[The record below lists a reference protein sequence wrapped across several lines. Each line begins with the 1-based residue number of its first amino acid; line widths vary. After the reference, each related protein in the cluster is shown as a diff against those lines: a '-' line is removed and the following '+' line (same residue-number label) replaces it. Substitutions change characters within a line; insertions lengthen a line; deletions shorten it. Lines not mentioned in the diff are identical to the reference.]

1 MLIVLPL
8 SEADVERA
16 RLVPMEEAKTWGLIT
31 FDEGQMQKID
41 FYDDWKT
48 IDDFI
53 DYAIVA
59 KQGEPIWPFMEEN
72 IFVLVAGEGADIDEV
87 LEGFKFKELHEASF

>member
-1 MLIVLPL
+1 MLIVMPL
-8 SEADVERA
+8 SVANTEKA
-16 RLVPMEEAKTWGLIT
+16 RLVPMEEAKTWGLVH
-31 FDEGQMQKID
+31 FEEGQMRKVE
-41 FYDDWKT
+41 FYESHEE

-72 IFVLVAGEGADIDEV
+72 IFVLVAREGADIDEV
-87 LEGFKFKELHEASF
+87 MEGFKFKELHEASF